1 MRDSRA
7 TRKRIL
13 KAAAALFFEHGFDGT
28 TFIKISKA
36 SRTAV
41 GSVTHFFVDK
51 SGLAAAVYDD
61 VVGDLVADA
70 KTALRGQGT
79 DVAVAVRALL
89 SACLTWDEKFPHHRR
104 LISMLEAYASAPE
117 RTRTDEAPDGLAKV
131 LAEWAEPLA
140 RKDLVAPFSPSQLY
154 AVILAPAMCATTPAA
169 GPASDVRA
177 SSIDWLAV
185 LTDAAVTAIAPP
197 KKKPRQPA
205 PASRRGEAAE
215 PDLLRSL

>member
-7 TRKRIL
+7 TRNRIL
-13 KAAAALFFEHGFDGT
+13 KAAAALFFERGFDGT
-28 TFIKISKA
+28 TFNKISKA

-51 SGLAAAVYDD
+51 GGLAAAVYDD

-70 KTALRGQGT
+70 KTALGGHGN
-79 DVAVAVRALL
+79 DVEVAVRALL

-104 LISMLEAYASAPE
+104 LISMLESYASAPE
-117 RTRTDEAPDGLAKV
+117 RARTDEAPDSLPKV
-131 LAEWAEPLA
+131 LAEWAESLA

-185 LTDAAVTAIAPP
+185 LTAAALAAIAPP
-197 KKKPRQPA
+197 KQKPRQPA
-205 PASRRGEAAE
+205 PASRPGEIAQ
-215 PDLLRSL
+215 PDLLR